1 MGFHRR
7 RFLALLLALGA
18 SAGASRLRAARAG
31 GAKPRVVIIGAGVAG
46 TAVALA
52 LRRLIPA
59 AEIAI
64 IERAPAFV
72 SRPSVFDYL
81 LGEASWSDLTRG
93 HEFLTAQGIKLIRAE
108 VEGIEPARQRLVT
121 TAGPQDYEL
130 LVVASGIRL
139 ADEEIKGLAQA
150 GAANASLYDPQA
162 LPRLRERLR
171 AYRGGTILLS
181 IPPPPHQCPP
191 APYEF
196 ALLLAAYLRQRKLS
210 GKIVVLDANSSPQPA
225 PLAATFDAEIERQR
239 DLIDYVPAIHV
250 AQLDAPAHRVVSADG
265 ESFGYDLLS
274 LIPPQRAARFI
285 EEARLAEPGDPF
297 VEVNPLSFRST
308 RFESIYAVGDAART
322 PYARTAA
329 AASGAGLQCAHA
341 IARAL
346 GGSVPEPAPAGFT
359 SPCYPY
365 VGVNKAM
372 RLEITYRLK
381 PAHPQDPVDVGVSTD
396 RAPSERHAG
405 ERKAWERELL
415 RRLFA
420 G

>member
-1 MGFHRR
+1 MRLSRR
-7 RFLALLLALGA
+7 RFLASLLALGA
-18 SAGASRLRAARAG
+18 AAGPSLRRVRAAG
-31 GAKPRVVIIGAGVAG
+31 PKPRVFIIGAGVGG

-52 LRRLIPA
+52 LRRLVPA
-59 AEIAI
+59 AEITI

-81 LGEASWSDLTRG
+81 LGSAAWSDLTRG
-93 HEFLTAQGIKLIRAE
+93 HEFLAAQGIRLIRAE
-108 VEGIEPARQRLVT
+108 VEGIEPARQRLTT

-139 ADEEIKGLAQA
+139 ADEAIMGLAQA
-150 GAANASLYDPQA
+150 GTANASLYEPQA
-162 LPRLRERLR
+162 LPRLRERLH

-181 IPPPPHQCPP
+181 VPPPPHQCPP

-196 ALLLAAYLRQRKLS
+196 ALLLAGYLRRRKLS
-210 GKIVVLDANSSPQPA
+210 GKIVLLDANSSPQPV
-225 PLAATFDAEIERQR
+225 PLTSAFDAEIERQR
-239 DLIDYVPAIHV
+239 DLIDYVPAIRV
-250 AQLDAPAHRVVSADG
+250 AQLDAPARRVVTADG
-265 ESFGYDLLS
+265 ESFAYDLLS
-274 LIPPQRAARFI
+274 LVPPQRAARFI

-308 RFESIYAVGDAART
+308 GFENIYAVGDAART

-346 GGSVPEPAPAGFT
+346 GIAASEPVPAGFT
-359 SPCYPY
+359 SACYPY
-365 VGVNKAM
+365 VDAERAM
-372 RLEITYRLK
+372 RLEIEYRLQ
-381 PAHPQDPVDVGVSTD
+381 PAHPQAPVDVRVAADAAASA
-396 RAPSERHAG
+396 RYAG
-405 ERKAWERELL
+405 ERKVWEQELL